1 MINTYMNTLGSAKTQ
16 QSLSGNL
23 EVYQVW
29 CSSPNAFS
37 DPDGASGVNIKTTGD
52 VTDPTQK
59 NFELLVQGIAL
70 RALPVI
76 LQEPT
81 AVSDLSASGSQSLTG
96 EGFTWCFGTERA
108 EQFGS
113 GNNPVELLQGEMGG
127 LVLNT
132 GVIIRTSG
140 NQQNIEFKKKSTLC

>member
-1 MINTYMNTLGSAKTQ
+1 MNTLGSAKTQ

-23 EVYQVW
+23 EIYQVW

-37 DPDGASGVNIKTTGD
+37 DIDNASGVNIKTTGD
-52 VTDPTQK
+52 MKDPTQK
-59 NFELLVQGIAL
+59 NFELLVQGVAL

-81 AVSDLSASGSQSLTG
+81 VVSELSDVGSNALNG
-96 EGFTWCFGTERA
+96 EGYVWCFGTERA
-108 EQFGS
+108 GQFGS
-113 GNNPVELLQGEMGG
+113 DNDPTKLLREELNG

-132 GVIIRTSG
+132 GVIIKTSG
-140 NQQNIEFKKKSTLC
+140 SEQNIEFSRKNTLC

>member
-1 MINTYMNTLGSAKTQ
+1 MNTLGSAKTQ

-23 EVYQVW
+23 EIYQVW

-37 DPDGASGVNIKTTGD
+37 DIDNASGVNIKTTGD
-52 VTDPTQK
+52 MKDPTQK
-59 NFELLVQGIAL
+59 NFELLVQGVAL

-81 AVSDLSASGSQSLTG
+81 VVSELSDVGSNTLNG
-96 EGFTWCFGTERA
+96 EGYVWCFGTERA
-108 EQFGS
+108 GQFG
-113 GNNPVELLQGEMGG
+113 NDDDPTKLLREELNG

-132 GVIIRTSG
+132 GVIIKTGGSE
-140 NQQNIEFKKKSTLC
+140 QNIEFSRKNTLC